1 MKKCLYCYQQ
11 LNENAVSA
19 DRQETDFHSSCA
31 KKMFGTT
38 TPPIIDFDL
47 KQLEE
52 LAKQIIIKSVAV
64 TGVQPKLSLDLEK
77 QKGEPARLTLVGL
90 NGDYILK
97 PSSKEYAELP
107 ENEDLT
113 MHLAELV
120 KIRTAKHSLI
130 RLHSGELAY
139 LTKRFDRKNTSTRS
153 VQTEKIA
160 VEDFC
165 QLSENLTEHK
175 YRGSIEKIGKLTY
188 QFTSNKGFE
197 AQRLFELV
205 LFSYLTG
212 NADMHL
218 KNFSLAENNLG
229 EYEFSPA
236 YDLLSTTL
244 VIPNDKEESALTVN
258 GRKSNLK
265 RTDFDTLAISLKI
278 NEKSLQAI
286 YKRFYKIS
294 PKWIAFIR
302 QSFLSKDMQEN
313 YIHLITKRHKKLF
326 E

>member
-11 LNENAVSA
+11 LNEN
-19 DRQETDFHSSCA
+19 ETDFHSPCA

-139 LTKRFDRKNTSTRS
+139 LTKRFDRSKGK
-153 VQTEKIA
+153 KIA

-175 YRGSIEKIGKLTY
+175 YRGSIEKVGKLTY
-188 QFTSNKGFE
+188 QNTTNKGFE
-197 AQRLFELV
+197 VQRLFELV

-229 EYEFSPA
+229 EYELSPA

-244 VIPNDKEESALTVN
+244 VIPDDKEESALTVN
-258 GRKSNLK
+258 GKKSNLK

-294 PKWIAFIR
+294 PKWIAFIQ
-302 QSFLSKDMQEN
+302 QSFLSKEMQEN
-313 YIHLITKRHKKLF
+313 YINLLNFKHTKLF
-326 E
+326 S

>member
-1 MKKCLYCYQQ
+1 MNQCLYCYQQ
-11 LNENAVSA
+11 LNEN
-19 DRQETDFHSSCA
+19 ETDFHSSCA
-31 KKMFGTT
+31 KKIFGTT

-52 LAKQIIIKSVAV
+52 LARKVIIKSVAV

-77 QKGEPARLTLVGL
+77 QKGELSRLTIVDL

-97 PSSKEYAELP
+97 PSSKKYAELP

-120 KIRTAKHSLI
+120 KIKTAKHSLI
-130 RLHSGELAY
+130 RLPSGELAY
-139 LTKRFDRKNTSTRS
+139 LTKRFDRKNK
-153 VQTEKIA
+153 EKFA

-175 YRGSIEKIGKLTY
+175 YRGSIEKVGKLTY
-188 QFTSNKGFE
+188 QYTTNKGFE
-197 AQRLFELV
+197 LQRLFELV

-218 KNFSLAENNLG
+218 KNFSLIENMLG
-229 EYEFSPA
+229 EYELSPA
-236 YDLLSTTL
+236 YDLLSTAL
-244 VIPNDKEESALTVN
+244 VISDDKEESALTIN
-258 GRKSNLK
+258 GKRSKLNLN
-265 RTDFDTLAISLKI
+265 DFDVLGESLRI
-278 NEKSLQAI
+278 NEKSLDAI
-286 YKRFYKIS
+286 YNRFNKIL
-294 PKWIAFIR
+294 PKWSLFIK
-302 QSFLSKDMQEN
+302 QSLLSKEMQN
-313 YIHLITKRHKKLF
+313 DYIHLITQRHRNLF

>member
-1 MKKCLYCYQQ
+1 MKKCLYCYQP
-11 LNENAVSA
+11 LNE
-19 DRQETDFHSSCA
+19 EEKDFHSSCA

-38 TPPIIDFDL
+38 VPPVVDFDL

-77 QKGEPARLTLVGL
+77 HKGELSRLTIVGL

-107 ENEDLT
+107 ENEDVT

-120 KIRTAKHSLI
+120 KIKAAKHTLI

-139 LTKRFDRKNTSTRS
+139 LTKRFDRSKGK
-153 VQTEKIA
+153 KIA

-175 YRGSIEKIGKLTY
+175 YRGSIEKIGKLAY
-188 QFTSNKGFE
+188 QFTTNKGFE

-218 KNFSLAENNLG
+218 KNFSLMENALG
-229 EYEFSPA
+229 EYELSPA
-236 YDLLSTTL
+236 YDLLSTAL
-244 VIPNDKEESALTVN
+244 VIPDDKEESALTIN
-258 GRKSNLK
+258 GKKSKLK
-265 RTDFDTLAISLKI
+265 LNDFNVLAESLKI
-278 NEKSLQAI
+278 NEKSLQSI
-286 YKRFYKIS
+286 YSRFNKVL
-294 PKWIAFIR
+294 PKWISFIE
-302 QSFLSKDMQEN
+302 QSFLSKEMQKN
-313 YIHLITKRHKKLF
+313 YMELLNTRHKNLF
-326 E
+326 L

>member
-11 LNENAVSA
+11 LNE
-19 DRQETDFHSSCA
+19 DEKDFHSSCA

-38 TPPIIDFDL
+38 TPPIIDFYL

-52 LAKQIIIKSVAV
+52 LAKQIVIKSVAV

-77 QKGEPARLTLVGL
+77 RKGELSRLTIVGL

-97 PSSKEYAELP
+97 PYSKEYPELP
-107 ENEDLT
+107 ENEDVT

-120 KIRTAKHSLI
+120 KIKTAKHTLV

-139 LTKRFDRKNTSTRS
+139 LTKRFDRKNGK
-153 VQTEKIA
+153 KIA

-165 QLSENLTEHK
+165 QLSESLTEHK
-175 YRGSIEKIGKLTY
+175 YRSSIEKVGRLTY
-188 QFTSNKGFE
+188 QFTANKGFE

-205 LFSYLTG
+205 LFSYLTA

-218 KNFSLAENNLG
+218 KNFSLIENNLG

-236 YDLLSTTL
+236 YDLISTAL
-244 VIPNDKEESALTVN
+244 VIVDDNEESALTIN
-258 GRKSNLK
+258 GKKNNLK
-265 RTDFDTLAISLKI
+265 KSDFDILAESLKI
-278 NEKSLQAI
+278 NEKSLNAI
-286 YKRFYKIS
+286 YNRFDKVL
-294 PKWIAFIR
+294 PKWITFIQ
-302 QSFLSKDMQEN
+302 QSFLSKEMQEN
-313 YIHLITKRHKKLF
+313 YIDLLYSKHKKLF
-326 E
+326 S

>member
-1 MKKCLYCYQQ
+1 MKKCLFCYQK
-11 LNENAVSA
+11 LNENAVSV
-19 DRQETDFHSSCA
+19 DKQEIDFHSSCT
-31 KKMFGTT
+31 KKMFGST

-47 KQLEE
+47 KHLEE

-77 QKGEPARLTLVGL
+77 HKGKLSKLTIVGL

-97 PSSKEYAELP
+97 PMSKEYAELP

-120 KIRTAKHSLI
+120 KIKTAKHSLI

-139 LTKRFDRKNTSTRS
+139 LTKRFDRNKGN
-153 VQTEKIA
+153 KIA

-175 YRGSIEKIGKLTY
+175 YRGSIEKTGKLTH
-188 QFTSNKGFE
+188 QFTANKGFE
-197 AQRLFELV
+197 TQRLFELV

-218 KNFSLAENNLG
+218 KNFSLIENNLG
-229 EYEFSPA
+229 EYELSPA
-236 YDLLSTTL
+236 YDLLSTAL
-244 VIPNDKEESALTVN
+244 VIPDDKEESALTIN
-258 GRKSNLK
+258 GKKSKLK
-265 RTDFDTLAISLKI
+265 LNDFDVLAESLKI
-278 NEKSLQAI
+278 NEKSLQSI
-286 YKRFYKIS
+286 YKRFNKIL
-294 PKWIAFIR
+294 PKWILFIE
-302 QSFLSKDMQEN
+302 QSFLSKEMQEN
-313 YIHLITKRHKKLF
+313 YIHLITVRHKNIF
-326 E
+326 GQ